1 MNQVRARARRHAI
14 AKAEDQSQTAIW
26 VARLLAVLAA
36 MAIVLQATGAFAR
49 SAPESFSALAKKLLP
64 TVVNISTTQTVEGR
78 PGLDIPQLP
87 PGSPFE
93 DFFKDFFERNQPQNR
108 SRKATSLGSGFIVG
122 CERVVSKV
130 SGAFA
135 PSSDPTY
142 CAGRGRERRRHA
154 GEATSLC
161 VREFDRDG
169 WQASV
174 RRKVAPP
181 ASVSLGAA
189 GENAF
194 AVVVPDADCE

>member
-1 MNQVRARARRHAI
+1 MVVTNRTQVEAI
-14 AKAEDQSQTAIW
+14 HRSPSPYPITPQ
-26 VARLLAVLAA
+26 VL
-36 MAIVLQATGAFAR
+36 G
-49 SAPESFSALAKKLLP
+49 P
-64 TVVNISTTQTVEGR
+64 
-78 PGLDIPQLP
+78 
-87 PGSPFE
+87 
-93 DFFKDFFERNQPQNR
+93 
-108 SRKATSLGSGFIVG
+108 GFIVG

-130 SGAFA
+130 SGDFA

-154 GEATSLC
+154 GEAASLC

>member
-1 MNQVRARARRHAI
+1 VVRERRANKLERPG
-14 AKAEDQSQTAIW
+14 
-26 VARLLAVLAA
+26 RLRAWFEYQGIYYAGSNIPRLEHNWPSVNCSRYTRNYCYGSCYTEGYESN
-36 MAIVLQATGAFAR
+36 ATDAYNTFLAR
-49 SAPESFSALAKKLLP
+49 SA
-64 TVVNISTTQTVEGR
+64 
-78 PGLDIPQLP
+78 
-87 PGSPFE
+87 
-93 DFFKDFFERNQPQNR
+93 
-108 SRKATSLGSGFIVG
+108 KAVG
-122 CERVVSKV
+122 D
-130 SGAFA
+130 FA

-154 GEATSLC
+154 GEAASLC

-174 RRKVAPP
+174 RRNVAPP